1 MGPAPSAAK
10 ETGSNHVVFQKG
22 ISMNRSIARI
32 LALTAGLAI
41 ASSANAQSIA
51 ATAPVIDGPAG
62 GATNIEFIGFAEDT
76 DQRIV
81 LTFTA
86 TTSIADNNANA
97 ILRLQFQMGTGANT
111 GGPINIGPD
120 DGSAGTGL
128 FRQVTGDGDAN
139 IEAGEVWSFDV
150 SSAFGSLPSDASLM
164 AVTWAPAGDNI
175 SLPSNADGQLDGAG
189 TDAID
194 QRFEIVRTRTTL
206 ANAFIN
212 GSGVATECNLTFAF
226 PTVGRSTNATAI
238 AISGLPASNPNGS
251 VAGGGAA
258 TDFTFVD
265 ASNIATQQFNSNVA
279 PAGTADINAASF
291 AIIGNG
297 QSLRFTFDSA
307 NSTLDTAGA
316 RFSTTAASNVRDAAG
331 NRVVGASFNSAVANN
346 RGFVLTSAL
355 PSPTFTAARFL
366 TATQIQAT
374 FSTPVDKTALPSANF
389 FDLNLTGGTV
399 TNLTNVGVVINAG
412 ATNAAANNVVIFDV
426 NANLSPGAG
435 DNIGVAANGI
445 ATDANGAIGTYTDSA
460 GQTFTLVADENTGTT
475 DLTDIFGATLGGA
488 TTAMESQVVT
498 DGIVPVLQ
506 AVGFLDRDRD
516 GDQDAAYFRYNEPM
530 SSTTAATGIMLKA
543 LNGVAVNPFRQLN
556 MTTGVLG
563 MDTTNVTAPM
573 DVITITTVETASV
586 DPDPNN
592 VPATPN
598 LEGNNSIIVNF
609 NPDTFD
615 WDTGG
620 TATLA
625 TEAIPGTGNASALS
639 LEYDMTVPVAGSRIR
654 DLAGNE
660 AATVGVSPT
669 AEDRAGVVIGF
680 TRFST
685 GDNGNNLFSEQ
696 DGVPG
701 DGVNNNTVTFF
712 GGENFNGGMNAG
724 NVTESQVRFGV
735 GGTSGFSDAPGS
747 FGAVAANSVSFTNAG
762 NSPNIIAGV
771 VVSIL
776 PNSRVRD
783 AAGNESVSGDM
794 TTANFVGP
802 YCPLAVGVDGG
813 ANIDAAFLFD
823 ANASGFADSIRIT
836 MTQPIDT
843 ATVQLENFRLDL
855 GTITAV
861 EVQGV
866 DIVLTVTDGIIPMTS
881 VVNVTYLGSTDTTP
895 IRSLT
900 TGGGT
905 GIAVSAVDD
914 TVQAR
919 RIPTPDRATQEL
931 AFMDFVG
938 TITMDGTT
946 PAPAGTKVY
955 AMTAAP
961 AIYSVT
967 ATHNN
972 VAFTVDVLHD
982 SSDSIYAWN
991 AWLYGV
997 QEFIY
1002 LGRNSTNFQEYRN
1015 KKYDFSTSNDDLRL
1029 VEDIISLNV
1038 NATNLTSITF
1048 TGIGENTN
1056 DKVTNGRA
1064 RLCWDVLR
1072 SNLGTPEDF
1081 FVNYTST
1088 NVRNFANNGVPLR
1101 SSAVVLG
1108 TDGRYELH
1116 HSAPASVFNGI
1127 NRLNSVGR
1135 PVILIVELPDGKRF
1149 AVSGINASINGAP
1162 VLFAIQNRAQT
1173 TGQANNATTFNINLA
1188 NVGMVPVYA
1197 GWNIV
1202 PFARNSGWAAT
1213 TGARPVRV
1221 NGVSESAIVV
1231 PGTGNPVQPF
1241 AGPLDQF
1248 VWWGESTVDGMW
1260 TRGEDTNLTNI
1271 IVDPDY
1277 FPYFAFTMTSFG
1289 VQAGSL
1295 MNNLVGGYALAFFHN
1310 ADWFTNYGIF
1320 QFGAPLTGNTL
1331 FDGLTPATSF
1341 PNNATTQGWGLF
1353 TAKAAYNPATGARG
1367 TNNPDLDFIFVFR
1380 NNGPNA
1386 ASLGRPR
1393 IEVSSLDLI
1402 APTGT
1407 DNPNDTTRI
1416 DAAQG
1421 FFGHFQP

>member
-1 MGPAPSAAK
+1 
-10 ETGSNHVVFQKG
+10 
-22 ISMNRSIARI
+22 MNRSTARI
-32 LALTAGLAI
+32 LALAAGLAI

-97 ILRLQFQMGTGANT
+97 ILRLQMQMADGTNT

-175 SLPSNADGQLDGAG
+175 SLPSNADGLLNGAG
-189 TDAID
+189 TDATD
-194 QRFEIVRTRTTL
+194 QRYEIVRTRTVL

-212 GSGVATECNLTFAF
+212 GSGAATEANLTFTF
-226 PTVGRSTNATAI
+226 PTVGRSTNATTI

-251 VAGGGAA
+251 AAGGGVSA
-258 TDFTFVD
+258 DFTFVD
-265 ASNIATQQFNSNVA
+265 TANIATQLFDSNVA
-279 PAGTADINAASF
+279 PAGTVDINDGSF
-291 AIIGNG
+291 SIIGNG

-331 NRVVGASFNSAVANN
+331 NRVVGQSFNSTIANN

-355 PSPTFTAARFL
+355 PTPTFTSARFVSP
-366 TATQIQAT
+366 TRIQAF
-374 FSTPVDKTALPSANF
+374 FSTPVDKTSLPSANF
-389 FDLNLTGGTV
+389 FDLNLTGGTT
-399 TNLTNVGVVINAG
+399 TNLANVGVVING
-412 ATNAAANNVVIFDV
+412 AETNAAANNVIVFDI
-426 NANLSPGAG
+426 NANLSGGG
-435 DNIGVAANGI
+435 DAIGVLANGV
-445 ATDANGAIGTYTDSA
+445 ASDANGAAAAFVDAA

-475 DLTDIFGATLGGA
+475 DMTDIFGATLGGA
-488 TTAMESQVVT
+488 TAVMESQVVT
-498 DGIVPVLQ
+498 DGIAPTLQ
-506 AVGFLDRDRD
+506 AVGFLDQDDD
-516 GDQDAAYFRYNEPM
+516 GDQDGVYLRYNEPM
-530 SSTTAATGIMLKA
+530 ASITASTGMMLKA
-543 LNGVAVNPFRQLN
+543 LNGVTVRPIRQVNT
-556 MTTGVLG
+556 TTGALVD
-563 MDTTNVTAPM
+563 DTTSVTAPN
-573 DVITITTVETASV
+573 DVITIASV
-586 DPDPNN
+586 MTNTVDPNPN
-592 VPATPN
+592 ANPSTPD
-598 LEGNNSIIVNF
+598 LEPNNSIIASF

-615 WDTGG
+615 WDGG
-620 TATLA
+620 GIMLA
-625 TEAIPGTGNASALS
+625 TEAIPGTGDPNAMSF
-639 LEYDMTVPVAGSRIR
+639 EYDMTVPASGSRIR

-660 AATVGVSPT
+660 AATVGASPT
-669 AEDRAGVVIGF
+669 AEDRAGPVVVF
-680 TRFST
+680 ARFST
-685 GDNGNNLFSEQ
+685 GDNLNAGNQLFSEQ
-696 DGVPG
+696 DGVSG
-701 DGVNNNTVTFF
+701 DSINNNTVTFF
-712 GGENFNGGMNAG
+712 AGENFDGGMNGG
-724 NVTESQVRFGV
+724 NVNESQVRFGV
-735 GGTSGFSDAPGS
+735 GGTSGFSEGPAS
-747 FGAVAANSVSFTNAG
+747 FAGVSNNSVSFNNAG
-762 NSPNIIAGV
+762 GSPNIVAGV

-783 AAGNESVSGDM
+783 ASGNETVAPD
-794 TTANFVGP
+794 TTTSNFVAP
-802 YCPLAVGVDGG
+802 YNPIATDVDNTLG
-813 ANIDAAFLFD
+813 NIDQAFLFD
-823 ANASGFADSIRIT
+823 SDADGFADSIRIT
-836 MTQPIDT
+836 MTQPIDS
-843 ATVQLENFRLDL
+843 ATVQVGDFRLNL
-855 GTITAV
+855 GTVSAV
-861 EVQGV
+861 AVQGV
-866 DIVLTVTDGIIPMTS
+866 DIVLTVGDGIIPMTS
-881 VVNVTYLGSTDTTP
+881 VVNVTYLGSSDTTP

-905 GIAVSAVDD
+905 GVAIASVDD
-914 TVQAR
+914 TIQAR
-919 RIPTPDRATQEL
+919 KIPTPDRATSEL
-931 AFMDFVG
+931 AFMDIVG
-938 TITMDGTT
+938 TITMDGTA

-961 AIYSVT
+961 AIYSVS

-972 VAFTVDVLHD
+972 VAFTVDMMHD
-982 SSDSIYAWN
+982 DSDSIYAWN

-997 QEFIY
+997 QEFMY
-1002 LGRNSTNFQEYRN
+1002 LGRDEDNFQQYLN
-1015 KKYDFSTSNDDLRL
+1015 KKYDYSTDNDDAINTYK
-1029 VEDIISLNV
+1029 DIISLTI

-1048 TGIGENTN
+1048 TGVGETST

-1072 SNLGTPEDF
+1072 SNAGTIEDF
-1081 FVNYTST
+1081 FQNYTST
-1088 NVRNFANNGVPLR
+1088 SVRNFAGNGTPLR

-1108 TDGRYELH
+1108 TDGRFELH
-1116 HSAPASVFNGI
+1116 HSAPASVFNGA

-1149 AVSGINASINGAP
+1149 AVSGVNASINGAP
-1162 VLFAIQNRAQT
+1162 LFFAIQNRAQT
-1173 TGQANNATTFNINLA
+1173 TGQANNATLFNINLA
-1188 NVGMVPVYA
+1188 NVGMVPVYQ

-1202 PFARNSGWAAT
+1202 PFARNSGWAAN

-1221 NGVSESAIVV
+1221 NGVTESAIVV
-1231 PGTGNPVQPF
+1231 PGTGNPAQPF

-1260 TRGEDTNLTNI
+1260 TRGEDTSMQNI
-1271 IVDPDY
+1271 IIDPDF
-1277 FPYFAFTMTSFG
+1277 FPYFAFTMSSLG
-1289 VQAGSL
+1289 VQANSTMTGL
-1295 MNNLVGGYALAFFHN
+1295 IGGYALAFFQN
-1310 ADWFTNYGIF
+1310 GDWYSNYGIF
-1320 QFGAPLTGNTL
+1320 QFGAPLSGNTL
-1331 FDGLTPATSF
+1331 FDGATPATSF

-1353 TAKAAYNPATGARG
+1353 TSKAAFNPATAIRG

-1386 ASLGRPR
+1386 ASLARPR
-1393 IEVSSLDLI
+1393 FEVSSLDLI

-1407 DNPNDTTRI
+1407 DNPNDTTSI
-1416 DAAQG
+1416 DAGQG